1 MRQPLFCLFLFVSLA
16 ACETS
21 TDPFGGIGGTGGLS
35 QTQAAGDW
43 TFTVTPA
50 PGPLCGAGSLTDG
63 TQLTAHLDV
72 LVSGSLAPA
81 TSFWRNPPATVLRPL
96 SGAVTLSSGNVLL
109 TLGGSSGAASSME
122 LQGTMTAA
130 GSFSGT
136 LRDPTPGSQPVF
148 SVCNYSTTGNK
159 TS

>member
-1 MRQPLFCLFLFVSLA
+1 MRHTLLCLFLIVSAA

-21 TDPFGGIGGTGGLS
+21 TDPFTGFEGTGGLS

-43 TFTVTPA
+43 TFTVH
-50 PGPLCGAGSLTDG
+50 PGPLCGTGSLANN
-63 TQLTAHLDV
+63 TQLTTHLDV

-81 TSFWRNPPATVLRPL
+81 TSFWQNPPATVLRPL
-96 SGAVTLSSGNVLL
+96 SGAVTLTSGNVLL
-109 TLGGSSGAASSME
+109 TLGGSSGSSSAME

-136 LRDPTPGSQPVF
+136 LRDPSPASQPVF
-148 SVCNYSTTGNK
+148 SVCNYTTTGNK

>member
-1 MRQPLFCLFLFVSLA
+1 VRQTLLCLSLLVSAA

-21 TDPFGGIGGTGGLS
+21 TDPLIGFEGTGGLS

-43 TFTVTPA
+43 TFTVH
-50 PGPLCGAGSLTDG
+50 PGSLCGAGSLANN
-63 TQLTAHLDV
+63 TQLTTHLDV
-72 LVSGSLAPA
+72 LVSGALAPA
-81 TSFWRNPPATVLRPL
+81 TSFWQNPPATLLRPL
-96 SGAVTLSSGNVLL
+96 SGSVTLTTGNVLL
-109 TLGGSSGAASSME
+109 TLGGSSGSSSEME

-148 SVCNYSTTGNK
+148 SVCNYTTTGNK